1 MTCCS
6 SVSGESLRLS
16 YSRRWILSLLFQ
28 VVEKFPQKFLREL
41 FIIFVREGCADFSF
55 KEISDLFQTGN
66 CWGSEIRLFR
76 TLMQL
81 DSSGVV
87 PWPAGQFACSVP
99 VLLLWEL
106 PPFPRPAGWTLGS
119 WLNSRILLPLMTTH
133 GAPWYTE
140 KQMISCAKPVRVPL
154 EEVGFKID
162 TFVYLEFVG
171 EGLWSWEVLSF
182 SRNEKWGKERLN
194 LLKYQKDRDNPGF
207 SFSGGHPGVLALGI
221 HETLPFCFI

>member
-1 MTCCS
+1 M
-6 SVSGESLRLS
+6 
-16 YSRRWILSLLFQ
+16 
-28 VVEKFPQKFLREL
+28 VEKFPQKFLREL

-171 EGLWSWEVLSF
+171 EGLWSWEVILQEREVREREIKSPEVPERQRQSRFQLLRGPPWSSCPWNPWDSSFLFHITWVVSLSCI
-182 SRNEKWGKERLN
+182 
-194 LLKYQKDRDNPGF
+194 QIIP
-207 SFSGGHPGVLALGI
+207 V
-221 HETLPFCFI
+221 